1 MIKNRIKNCFS
12 NLIKNEKSALIAFMT
27 AGDPDY
33 TTSLKLIN
41 AMPKAGVDI
50 IELGMPFSDP
60 MADGPIIQRS
70 YIRALKSGSSLLKTL
85 DLVKNFRENNQYT
98 PIILMGYFN
107 PIYQMGVKKFFK
119 KAKSFG
125 VDGILIV
132 DLPPESINEL
142 SKEFLENSVDLIR
155 LVTPTSSKNRIKKIS
170 ELASGFLYYV
180 SITGITGS
188 NITKL
193 SNIKKSYISL
203 KKNIKLPFVVGF
215 GINSIEKA
223 KEISSYSDGVVVG
236 SDLVK
241 EIELGI
247 KNNGNI
253 YNNVIK
259 LVKKYSK
266 AIKENKK

>member
-1 MIKNRIKNCFS
+1 
-12 NLIKNEKSALIAFMT
+12 
-27 AGDPDY
+27 
-33 TTSLKLIN
+33 
-41 AMPKAGVDI
+41 
-50 IELGMPFSDP
+50 
-60 MADGPIIQRS
+60 
-70 YIRALKSGSSLLKTL
+70 
-85 DLVKNFRENNQYT
+85 
-98 PIILMGYFN
+98 
-107 PIYQMGVKKFFK
+107 
-119 KAKSFG
+119 
-125 VDGILIV
+125 
-132 DLPPESINEL
+132 
-142 SKEFLENSVDLIR
+142 
-155 LVTPTSSKNRIKKIS
+155 
-170 ELASGFLYYV
+170 
-180 SITGITGS
+180 
-188 NITKL
+188 KL